1 MDQGGNQ
8 EGEYIDRHARK
19 TGKHMKIWGARL
31 CRRWT
36 EIIGE
41 ECDLPKNLKECQR
54 LHHDLLQAD
63 DEVFESQPTMQ
74 DEIQEDD
81 LEAGPG
87 PTTQAHKEMQ
97 RNEQTPITQE
107 TDIVFVE
114 RSHDP
119 ARQHNNLRN
128 ITVWEGKVP
137 SSNNPKYAFNKQQAE
152 QTKYADAPYMPQL
165 IEASREAITGVLQEE
180 LRRKDQIKTALVVNA
195 TYINYKY
202 KGKGD
207 PTDKANYETKELN
220 TYHRGKMGVLL
231 SEKDID

>member
-1 MDQGGNQ
+1 
-8 EGEYIDRHARK
+8 
-19 TGKHMKIWGARL
+19 
-31 CRRWT
+31 
-36 EIIGE
+36 
-41 ECDLPKNLKECQR
+41 
-54 LHHDLLQAD
+54 
-63 DEVFESQPTMQ
+63 MQ

-87 PTTQAHKEMQ
+87 PTTQAHRE
-97 RNEQTPITQE
+97 I
-107 TDIVFVE
+107 
-114 RSHDP
+114 SHDP

-128 ITVWEGKVP
+128 ITVWEGKVQ

-152 QTKYADAPYMPQL
+152 QTKYAEAPYMPQL

-195 TYINYKY
+195 TYVNYKY

-207 PTDKANYETKELN
+207 LTDKANYETKELN

-231 SEKDID
+231 SEKDIDEHLAKTVSHIDKKISDQLILESGFILRYINYISIEIYPFCRATDRGDES